1 MGKTTGPNYT
11 TRESQKRFAR
21 SIGRFSVTALLVL
34 AVILVC
40 LAGSMRTEQFFH
52 FLRAFTVS
60 AASRD
65 RTPPTAP
72 SNLRVTGKTTSSVSL
87 AWNPSTD
94 NSGNFSYRIR
104 RSGGLEI
111 SAPQT
116 QTSLTWTSNLSAG
129 KTYEFNVYAIDAAGN
144 KSQNSNTVT
153 VTLPAADPTPT
164 PTPTPTPPPTP
175 TPTPTPM
182 PTPTPQL
189 STPEVSVIEV
199 GPTHISLAWASTG
212 GGSTLRYLVF
222 KDGNLDRQPTPETS
236 GTFYLLE
243 PETTHT
249 FTVQAKDGARFSP
262 TSNPIT
268 VTTEPSNPNDTTP
281 PTMPTIK
288 WVEDWGGNEI
298 ILVWDQSTDD
308 LDPQSIIRYDV
319 YVNGV
324 LEAINVGSGRSH
336 LYVVKGLNTITVIA
350 IDTAG
355 NESAGA
361 TTTFNCAC

>member
-1 MGKTTGPNYT
+1 MEKTTGPNYT
-11 TRESQKRFAR
+11 TREIQKTFAR
-21 SIGRFSVTALLVL
+21 SIGRFSGIALLVL

-40 LAGSMRTEQFFH
+40 LAGSMRTEQFFP

-60 AASRD
+60 AAARD
-65 RTPPTAP
+65 TKPPTAP
-72 SNLRVTGKTTSSVSL
+72 SNLRVTGKTASSVSL

-104 RSGGLEI
+104 HSGGYEMA
-111 SAPQT
+111 APQT
-116 QTSLTWTSNLSAG
+116 QTSLTWTSNVFAG
-129 KTYEFNVYAIDAAGN
+129 QTYSFYVYAIDAAGN
-144 KSQNSNTVT
+144 KSKNSNAVS
-153 VTLPAADPTPT
+153 VTLPANT
-164 PTPTPTPPPTP
+164 
-175 TPTPTPM
+175 M
-182 PTPTPQL
+182 PL

-212 GGSTLRYLVF
+212 GGPALRYLVF
-222 KDGNLDRQPTPETS
+222 KDGNLDRQATPDTS

-249 FTVQAKDGARFSP
+249 FTVQAKDGANWSP
-262 TSNPIT
+262 TSNTLT
-268 VTTEPSNPNDTTP
+268 VTTKPSNPNDTTP
-281 PTMPTIK
+281 PTMPKIL

-298 ILVWDQSTDD
+298 VLVWDQSTDD

-324 LEAINVGSGRSH
+324 LEGINVGSGRSH
-336 LYVVKGLNTITVIA
+336 LYLVKGLNTITVIA
-350 IDTAG
+350 IDTAD

>member
-1 MGKTTGPNYT
+1 MGKLIGPNYT
-11 TRESQKRFAR
+11 TREIQKKFALR
-21 SIGRFSVTALLVL
+21 IGRFSVIGLLVL
-34 AVILVC
+34 VVILAA
-40 LAGSMRTEQFFH
+40 LAGSTSTEQFFP

-60 AASRD
+60 AAAKD

-72 SNLRVTGKTTSSVSL
+72 SNLRVTGKTKTSVSL

-94 NSGNFSYRIR
+94 NSGKFSYRIR

-111 SAPQT
+111 SAAQT
-116 QTSLTWTSNLSAG
+116 QTSLTWTSSLSAG
-129 KTYEFNVYAIDAAGN
+129 QTYEFNVYAIDAAGN

-153 VTLPAADPTPT
+153 VTLPADN
-164 PTPTPTPPPTP
+164 PTPPPTG
-175 TPTPTPM
+175 
-182 PTPTPQL
+182 QL
-189 STPEVSVIEV
+189 STPEVSVIDV

-249 FTVQAKDGARFSP
+249 FTVQAKDGAKWSP
-262 TSNPIT
+262 TSNTIT
-268 VTTEPSNPNDTTP
+268 VTTKPSNPNDTTP
-281 PTMPTIK
+281 PTMPKIL

-298 ILVWDQSTDD
+298 VLVWEQSIDD

-324 LEAINVGSGRSH
+324 LEGINVGSGRSH
-336 LYVVKGLNTITVIA
+336 LYIVKGLNTITVIA